1 MSAAADLRTS
11 LLWSPYL
18 PTDKENCT
26 LKLPF
31 YKSDKGR
38 RFKVIIVG
46 FTYDGKMLQFK
57 KIVQ

>member
-18 PTDKENCT
+18 PTDKENPT

-31 YKSDKGR
+31 YNSDKGR
-38 RFKVIIVG
+38 RFKVTIVDL
-46 FTYDGKMLQFK
+46 TQDGKMLHFE